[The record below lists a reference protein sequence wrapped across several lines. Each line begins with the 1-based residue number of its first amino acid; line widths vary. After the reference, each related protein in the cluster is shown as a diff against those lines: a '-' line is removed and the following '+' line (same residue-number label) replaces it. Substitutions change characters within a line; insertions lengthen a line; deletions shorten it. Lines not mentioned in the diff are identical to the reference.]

1 MSTLKRTAIA
11 VALLGGT
18 GCPPRA
24 EPSTPS
30 TADKVTA
37 PLATTNDA
45 RAAEGSM
52 LRVELRVS
60 PARVVEID
68 DLSIIAHVHNA
79 GASAREVDMLTLRS
93 PSLVLQVRNAA
104 GVRVPLGPP
113 PVPTS
118 ERDSMRRELEPGQ
131 ELTFEYGNPFGSW
144 PPPGR
149 YEVRLVASPLESPW
163 VPFEIVAP

>member
-1 MSTLKRTAIA
+1 
-11 VALLGGT
+11 
-18 GCPPRA
+18 
-24 EPSTPS
+24 
-30 TADKVTA
+30 
-37 PLATTNDA
+37 
-45 RAAEGSM
+45 M

-79 GASAREVDMLTLRS
+79 GASTQEVDTLTLRS

-104 GVRVPLGPP
+104 GVRVPLAPP

-149 YEVRLVASPLESPW
+149 YEVRLVAAPLESPW
-163 VPFEIVAP
+163 VPFEIESP